1 MKTAWMASAFAAM
14 GTAQLAM
21 AQVSQQLPPRVTVDT
36 LSVVMV
42 RNQRKAP
49 VTVYLD
55 YGPFDRRLGVVKALG
70 NDTLRLPEYA
80 VRGRLQVRLFA
91 HPDGEAAD
99 LATQALA
106 LRSPARL
113 VLVIPEWGKM
123 PPAPEDTMMAVL
135 PPEELEEAT
144 ITIDNAR
151 SRAVTVFAQHPPFD
165 VRLGRVDAGGRATLR
180 FPKSVVGPGRAVS
193 IIVHPDGGRDL
204 ASQLMQIK
212 PGAHLGLRV
221 PNH

>member
-1 MKTAWMASAFAAM
+1 MKSAWMVPALAAM

-42 RNQRKAP
+42 RNQRKVP

-91 HPDGEAAD
+91 HPEGEVAD

-106 LRSPARL
+106 LRAPARR
-113 VLVIPEWGKM
+113 VLVIPELGKM
-123 PPAPEDTMMAVL
+123 PPCPRAHDDGRAPAGGGAAPPSSL
-135 PPEELEEAT
+135 PPPPPVAADFAADEPISSRIPPSTLGPAPHRASERVRQPPALA
-144 ITIDNAR
+144 DRRHR
-151 SRAVTVFAQHPPFD
+151 SHSERP
-165 VRLGRVDAGGRATLR
+165 AGSAFCT
-180 FPKSVVGPGRAVS
+180 
-193 IIVHPDGGRDL
+193 
-204 ASQLMQIK
+204 
-212 PGAHLGLRV
+212 
-221 PNH
+221 